1 MKKKAKDHRNL
12 YYIGEKYYQFDNKKE
27 KNIYKYAC
35 MLHLSNK
42 SLKSLDDSVRFDSYS
57 MWKNYICDKYKVF
70 PYYKLINFSHFLT
83 QKLRNCQP
91 THEFWIITSP
101 VILTV
106 LINNIINVILLSGDI
121 QISGFVEVIIYAITI
136 SLSILAFALPIIK
149 LVFII
154 FDTFTD
160 RYFYS
165 DYKDIIEEMIEEI
178 KNKAN

>member
-1 MKKKAKDHRNL
+1 MLEINCWF
-12 YYIGEKYYQFDNKKE
+12 YYTVY
-27 KNIYKYAC
+27 
-35 MLHLSNK
+35 
-42 SLKSLDDSVRFDSYS
+42 
-57 MWKNYICDKYKVF
+57 
-70 PYYKLINFSHFLT
+70 
-83 QKLRNCQP
+83 
-91 THEFWIITSP
+91 IITSP

-106 LINNIINVILLSGDI
+106 LINNIINFILLSGDI

-136 SLSILAFALPIIK
+136 SLSMLAFALPIIK